1 MRAEADQV
9 AAMAMRFVE
18 RCGAM
23 TIDRVP
29 TTITMVQGTIPT
41 LPAGRSPGLH
51 CPERVRLEDITHT
64 LRAVL
69 WLMTAHEDPGAS
81 AHWPRWQR
89 PTSRVPRSGGRGN
102 RLG

>member
-29 TTITMVQGTIPT
+29 TAITMVQGTIPN
-41 LPAGRSPGLH
+41 H
-51 CPERVRLEDITHT
+51 CQRVEVRGC
-64 LRAVL
+64 
-69 WLMTAHEDPGAS
+69 TA
-81 AHWPRWQR
+81 
-89 PTSRVPRSGGRGN
+89 RSGFAWRILRTRSGPCSG
-102 RLG
+102 